1 MRAVAILLL
10 VVALCLPA
18 FAYPHDYLY
27 RYPEPTVMIRSSISP
42 EVLMPGDTGVVSIEV
57 ENGADQYV
65 VSYQKE
71 DFFLAMHVYVAE
83 LCGSEGIEVTCAPY
97 EDVGSI
103 GPGDTITLYYT
114 IEADENI
121 TDGNH
126 FLDFRLVGG
135 YEEDQRVT
143 NRRIHVKVDS
153 SDVILI
159 KAETDSSNGVSLDV
173 ANPRQNTLNA
183 VSIVP
188 EGDGVT
194 FTPEEYYI
202 GTMDPDEM
210 FTVDFDISTNKSLAD
225 LGFWSRF
232 KNGDTWHESDVYTMS
247 SGMALAM
254 GPGND
259 RGGDGPIATAGMIGS
274 TAVLLLVA
282 IGGFYVWHKRSSRP

>member
-1 MRAVAILLL
+1 LRAVAILLL
-10 VVALCLPA
+10 IVVLCLPA
-18 FAYPHDYLY
+18 YAYPHDYLY

-57 ENGADQYV
+57 DNGADQYV

-83 LCGSEGIEVTCAPY
+83 LCGSDGIEVTCAPY

-103 GPGDTITLYYT
+103 GPGGRITLYYT

-126 FLDFRLVGG
+126 FLNFRVVGG

-143 NRRIHVKVDS
+143 NRRIPVKVDS

-159 KAETDSSNGVSLDV
+159 TAETDSPNGVSLDV

-210 FTVDFDISTNKSLAD
+210 FTVDFDISANKSLAD
-225 LGFWSRF
+225 LGFKSRF
-232 KNGDTWHESDVYTMS
+232 KNGDTWHESDVYTTS
-247 SGMALAM
+247 SGITLAM

-259 RGGDGPIATAGMIGS
+259 VDGDGPIATAGMMGA

-282 IGGFYVWHKRSSRP
+282 IGGFYVWRKRGSRP